1 MTEPKR
7 ELDNAAWLVAVV
19 REYEGPLVRYAQR
32 LLGDAHRAQDVV
44 QDTFVKLC
52 REPRERIAGRVR
64 AWLYSVCRNRAMDVL
79 KKEQRM
85 TTLTEPQAQEL
96 ASRDRSPSA
105 TLERQ
110 ETLGQA
116 TAALAGLPANQQ
128 EVIRLKVLDGLS
140 YREISG
146 VTGLSVSNVG
156 FLIHQGIKTIREQ
169 LACA

>member
-1 MTEPKR
+1 
-7 ELDNAAWLVAVV
+7 
-19 REYEGPLVRYAQR
+19 
-32 LLGDAHRAQDVV
+32 
-44 QDTFVKLC
+44 
-52 REPRERIAGRVR
+52 
-64 AWLYSVCRNRAMDVL
+64 
-79 KKEQRM
+79 M
-85 TTLTEPQAQEL
+85 TTLTEPQAQDL
-96 ASRDRSPSA
+96 ASRDRGPAA

-110 ETLGQA
+110 EALGQA
-116 TAALAGLPANQQ
+116 TAILAGLPANQQ